1 MNTPEK
7 ENLNSPENEA
17 LKDKALNYLKLYMGD
32 SHTLRE
38 HRENAL
44 KAYRRDAYPEDAAIP
59 EGSRSKFIMSDVAD
73 TIEWI
78 MPSLMRIF
86 HSGPAVVKIE
96 GHGPEDEPGAKLLNE
111 KVNWDFMRQNNGFMI
126 LYDAFK
132 AAMLDKF
139 TAVKYWWD
147 NHDEYEPL
155 EFKDLTDQA
164 YQTLEM
170 DPDFIIEK
178 HDETVIQEEQPPQID
193 PMSGMMLMEGAPRM
207 AQHSVKGKRIK
218 ERVRRPVAEVL
229 PGEEFI
235 GSITAKD
242 FKAEEFVAHRKRMH
256 RADVMEKYGLTEE
269 DLTDEGQQFTSND
282 TEFHERFKDLGGI
295 GFFQDQEN
303 RDFIYIYECFLKN
316 DKREPVKL
324 TILGNRTIDKENN
337 SYGRPPFCTGSPIRM
352 PHRAIGLSLAELVM
366 DLQKLRSSLAR
377 FILNNIYYQTDG
389 MLIVNPDKI
398 NVSDFLTNRRPG
410 GIVRTK
416 NGADPTDAVFPVPVL
431 PLAGHSYGL
440 LESIDGWKEN
450 RTGVTRYNQG
460 ADADSLNKTA
470 QGISQIMAASQQRIE
485 LIARIF
491 AETLVKDLLTAF
503 AQMNVDY
510 LDIPTNIR
518 LNDGWQ
524 AVDPKSI
531 DVKFDVA
538 VDVALGTGSRDQRA
552 QQLMAM
558 QDRSLNVV
566 LLQSG
571 IIQPQNAYE
580 LMKAIWVE
588 LGYKNPEKFLTDPS
602 TLIPVVPNGPVGP
615 EGQIVGTPAG
625 AAGGAGPVGPGQ
637 IAA

>member
-1 MNTPEK
+1 MAEK
-7 ENLNSPENEA
+7 ENLNSAANEK
-17 LKDKALNYLKLYMGD
+17 LKDRALEYLRLYMGD
-32 SHTLRE
+32 SETLRL
-38 HRENAL
+38 HREKAL
-44 KAYRRDAYPEDAAIP
+44 KAYRREAYDEDANIP
-59 EGSRSKFIMSDVAD
+59 EGSRSKFVMSDVAD

-86 HSGPAVVKIE
+86 YSGPKVVKLE
-96 GHGPEDEPGAKLLNE
+96 GHGPEDEPGALLLDE
-111 KVNWDFMRQNNGFMI
+111 KVNWDFTRQNNGFMI

-139 TAVKYWWD
+139 SVVKYWWD
-147 NHDEYEPL
+147 AHDEYEPL
-155 EFKDLTDQA
+155 EFKDVSDQEW
-164 YQTLEM
+164 QTLEM
-170 DPDFIIEK
+170 DPDFIVEK
-178 HDETVIQEEQPPQID
+178 HDEQVVQEEQAPVID
-193 PMSGMMLMEGAPRM
+193 QLSGMVMMEGQPRV
-207 AQHSVKGKRIK
+207 AIHQVKGKRIK

-235 GSITAKD
+235 GSITARDYK
-242 FKAEEFVAHRKRMH
+242 KEEFVAHRKRMH
-256 RADVMEKYGLTEE
+256 KFDVMEKYDLTEE

-282 TEFHERFKDLGGI
+282 TEFQQRFKDLGGI

-303 RDFIYIYECFLKN
+303 RDFIYLYECYLK
-316 DKREPVKL
+316 DEKRQPVKI
-324 TILGNRTIDKENN
+324 TILGNRTIDKQAN
-337 SYGRPPFCTGSPIRM
+337 SYGHFPGCLGSPIRM

-398 NVSDFLTNRRPG
+398 NVSDFITNRRPG

-416 NGADPTDAVFPVPVL
+416 NGADPTDGVFPVPVL
-431 PLAGHSYGL
+431 PLAGHAYTL
-440 LESIDGWKEN
+440 LDSIEGWKEN

-503 AQMNVDY
+503 AKMNVDY
-510 LDIPTNIR
+510 LDLPTNIR
-518 LNDGWQ
+518 LNEQWV
-524 AVDPKSI
+524 AVDPKAI
-531 DVKFDVA
+531 DVKFDVT
-538 VDVALGTGSRDQRA
+538 VDVALGTGSRDQRV

-558 QDRSLNVV
+558 QDRSLNPI
-566 LLQSG
+566 LLESG
-571 IIQPQNAYE
+571 IIQPPNAYE

-588 LGYKNPEKFLTDPS
+588 LGYKNPEKFLTDPA
-602 TLIPVVPNGPVGP
+602 TLVPVGAVNAAGP
-615 EGQIVGTPAG
+615 QRQIAGPQAG
-625 AAGGAGPVGPGQ
+625 APAGAGPVGPGQ
-637 IAA
+637 VAA